1 MPIPMI
7 ETGYKPEFALGALY
21 QGMNAANA
29 DEMAQQEIIDRVLSN
44 FKRQQDAPLDYT
56 IKQADAVDA
65 QTRMLPT
72 YQDAKLRGYIGQND
86 SQEASGRVAQALA
99 PFRIS
104 AEKAKSRLSESNDT
118 RDFNLAS
125 FQKLLTEGVD
135 SDGNP
140 LAPEVK
146 KQLFKKYIE
155 DATIAYQTPEF
166 LGKKQLRDDEWDAKL
181 KIAQESATKAAH
193 SPFLDMHKTYSKDI
207 LGLRQNIQKLEKE
220 ITEDQ
225 MMKPIYDKLNKGV
238 SIDNESPNAVN
249 KIRTLQYLR
258 KELANRQATVNHLA
272 ERLGLPP
279 ELTGSENE
287 PTTYKTPD
295 GRTVTKLGN

>member
-56 IKQADAVDA
+56 IKQAEAVDA

-104 AEKAKSRLSESNDT
+104 AEKAKSRLAEANDT
-118 RDFNLAS
+118 KDFNLAS

-140 LAPEVK
+140 LDPEVK
-146 KQLFKKYIE
+146 KQLFNKYI
-155 DATIAYQTPEF
+155 DAATIAYQTPEF

-181 KIAQESATKAAH
+181 KIAQENATKAAH
-193 SPFLDMHKTYSKDI
+193 SPFLDMHKTYSKGVSD
-207 LGLRQNIQKLEKE
+207 LETKIQKLEKE
-220 ITEDQ
+220 ITDDQ
-225 MMKPIYDKLNKGV
+225 MMKPIYDKLNKGI
-238 SIDNESPNAVN
+238 SIDNENPNAVN
-249 KIRTLQYLR
+249 KIRSLQFLR
-258 KELANRQATVNHLA
+258 NELMNRKATVNYLA
-272 ERLGLPP
+272 EHLGLP
-279 ELTGSENE
+279 SEVVNSNNE
-287 PTTYKTPD
+287 SSTYTTPD
-295 GRTVTKLGN
+295 GRTVTKLRN